1 MNDLPGLP
9 PVSADKSVGAPVP
22 DPAES
27 LESGTE
33 CQQIFDDALSDS
45 RNLHEAQAPETRRA
59 IKGSLDRLP
68 GRQRARAAPG
78 HRADKG
84 LQDRPGAGNPAES
97 GGAGRTASPG
107 PAAGE
112 GNRSFADT
120 PEDTSPGTA
129 PGVSAPIGD
138 RPKVSPQQ
146 ARMSGRNRQ
155 VEENAP
161 VPVPAGSRGAAP
173 RRYGGTSG
181 PMHKATQEPGMAPG
195 GTGTRAAER
204 STERTA
210 TGRSQQSD
218 PARGTA
224 ANPAA
229 RRRYRS
235 IGKRDGRRSSAC
247 RRYGSSETRKH
258 CRCNAPR
265 RLRCA
270 LTWESSAGCSK
281 RRGSTTAFARPPE
294 CRRRRT
300 GLDRQGR
307 LRESSGPARTATL
320 QRRVRPGRETRGP
333 DDAGIAEAQPTD
345 LTGLAT
351 PAGAPEPGNVAAPET
366 VQPPASSAVAIA
378 EQVADRILVAAP
390 EPGTSG
396 EVRISLG
403 ESVLDGSDVRIF
415 REGGELRIVFLPST
429 EAAGQLLTDNGT
441 VFQQALGERLQDER
455 VRVEVELPGQG
466 AAGQQDSEGRSRQ
479 RYVSPDDPA
488 RHSLSR
494 GQSRT

>member
-9 PVSADKSVGAPVP
+9 PVSADKSVGAPPP
-22 DPAES
+22 DPTES

-68 GRQRARAAPG
+68 GRQRAQAAPG

-120 PEDTSPGTA
+120 PEDTSAGTA

-138 RPKVSPQQ
+138 RPRVSPQQ

-210 TGRSQQSD
+210 TGLSQQSD

-224 ANPAA
+224 ANPPRAGDTGPSASGKAAGPAPAVGTAPPKPGSIAGATHPGASDAPSPGKAPPAVASAGEA
-229 RRRYRS
+229 RRLSRGPGVPPQTDRPRQAGP
-235 IGKRDGRRSSAC
+235 IEGIVRSSPDGDIATQ
-247 RRYGSSETRKH
+247 GS
-258 CRCNAPR
+258 A
-265 RLRCA
+265 
-270 LTWESSAGCSK
+270 
-281 RRGSTTAFARPPE
+281 TTK
-294 CRRRRT
+294 
-300 GLDRQGR
+300 
-307 LRESSGPARTATL
+307 
-320 QRRVRPGRETRGP
+320 TRGP

-351 PAGAPEPGNVAAPET
+351 PAGAPEPRNVAAPET

-429 EAAGQLLTDNGT
+429 EAAGQLLTDNGR

-479 RYVSPDDPA
+479 RYVSPDDPPGTA
-488 RHSLSR
+488 
-494 GQSRT
+494 